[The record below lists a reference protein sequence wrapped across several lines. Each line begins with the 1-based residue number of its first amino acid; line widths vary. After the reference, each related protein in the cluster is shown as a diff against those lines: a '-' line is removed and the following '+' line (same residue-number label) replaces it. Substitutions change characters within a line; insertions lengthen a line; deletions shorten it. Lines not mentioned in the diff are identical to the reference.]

1 VRAQRCR
8 PAKCAWVGSVAN
20 FLPSI
25 IITWVPVVVE
35 LRKETP
41 HTHSR
46 LRFNPPDA
54 GSKAGIPGGCCG
66 CRQYSVHARKGI
78 EGVDGAGGWAAA
90 KTRHGCNMHRLRS
103 ADLRIDRQDGNKRRR
118 RRQQR
123 RTAYVIALPRRDMLY
138 VAVHVRH
145 RRFNPAEERVA
156 QASKHAS
163 PPNLGHIAW
172 SAVCSRIESGSKRLA
187 AASYSSSTVAIFP
200 S

>member
-78 EGVDGAGGWAAA
+78 EGVEGVDGAGRCCG
-90 KTRHGCNMHRLRS
+90 GL
-103 ADLRIDRQDGNKRRR
+103 L
-118 RRQQR
+118 QR
-123 RTAYVIALPRRDMLY
+123 RDGL
-138 VAVHVRH
+138 
-145 RRFNPAEERVA
+145 
-156 QASKHAS
+156 
-163 PPNLGHIAW
+163 
-172 SAVCSRIESGSKRLA
+172 
-187 AASYSSSTVAIFP
+187 
-200 S
+200 